1 MNTRE
6 IGDTTYGFCHLNI
19 LSVNTKLVGVMA
31 GAVEML
37 DVVGIG
43 AGNPQ
48 LGRLKNPLTSRYGIR
63 LKQTKL

>member
-19 LSVNTKLVGVMA
+19 LSVNMELVGLMA

-37 DVVGIG
+37 DVGEIG

-48 LGRLKNPLTSRYGIR
+48 LGRLKSP
-63 LKQTKL
+63 